1 MSEKQQIIDKSD
13 LRKWRTEL
21 PNLYFEI
28 GLDPYELALLAHYK
42 RVGNCNES
50 VETTAD
56 KTQMSTGKV
65 SQVRHSL
72 WKKWKL
78 VTLTRNKYGG
88 FVVKVKDI
96 WEENFV
102 FFSKRKAEKEKRASR
117 GEGVHQVMKGFTT
130 RKGASPHDEG
140 VHQVKQR
147 SNNNKKQPVKKQ
159 PVKKQQQPSPAD
171 AEIIEKLNAL
181 GIEEPTRTELA
192 TKSPDTDYLDK
203 MIKHKKENPAL
214 GAGFYVNRIR
224 RGDPPPRLKKER
236 TGWMVGFED
245 FVNR

>member
-1 MSEKQQIIDKSD
+1 MNSKQQIVDKSD

-28 GLDPYELALLAHYK
+28 GLDPYEIALLSHYK

-50 VETTAD
+50 VETTAT
-56 KTQMSTGKV
+56 KTKMSTGKV

-96 WEENFV
+96 WEENFA
-102 FFSKRKAEKEKRASR
+102 FFSKRKADKEKRASR
-117 GEGVHQVMKGFTT
+117 GEGVHRVKKGFTT
-130 RKGASPHDEG
+130 RRGASPRGEG

-147 SNNNKKQPVKKQ
+147 SNNSKKQPVKKQ
-159 PVKKQQQPSPAD
+159 PVKKQQQPSAAD
-171 AEIIEKLNAL
+171 AEIIKLLDQL

-192 TKSPDTDYLDK
+192 AKSPTTDYLDK
-203 MIKHKKENPAL
+203 MIEHKKKHPEL
-214 GAGFYVNRIR
+214 GAGLYVVWIR
-224 RGDPPPRLKKER
+224 GGIQPPTDKQKKWFD
-236 TGWMVGFED
+236 GYD
-245 FVNR
+245 QFVNR